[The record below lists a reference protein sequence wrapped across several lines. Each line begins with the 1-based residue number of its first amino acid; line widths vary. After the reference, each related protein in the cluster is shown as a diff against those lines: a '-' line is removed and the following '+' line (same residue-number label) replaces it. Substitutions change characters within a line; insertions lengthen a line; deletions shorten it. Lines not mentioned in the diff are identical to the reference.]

1 MECLIAPSI
10 LSADFSRIG
19 EEVAEITKFG
29 ADYIHVDVMDGHF
42 VPNITFGPKFVK
54 DLRKYSDK
62 IFDVHLMISE
72 PEKYVEKFAEAGSD
86 IITVHYEACKDN
98 LVNVLDQI
106 IKTGKKCGVAI
117 NPDTD
122 EKKIFNVLEK
132 CSLVIVMGVFP
143 GFSGQK
149 FITETLVKVKNL
161 SEYIKS
167 NGLKTLIELDGGVN
181 IETATAIKAAGADV
195 LVAGSAVFGKSDRK
209 QAIKD
214 IKNA

>member
-143 GFSGQK
+143 GFGGQK

-209 QAIKD
+209 QAIND

>member
-143 GFSGQK
+143 GFGGQK
-149 FITETLVKVKNL
+149 FITETLDKVKNL
-161 SEYIKS
+161 SEYIKI

-181 IETATAIKAAGADV
+181 IETAAEIKAAGADV

>member
-122 EKKIFNVLEK
+122 EKKIFNVLEN

-143 GFSGQK
+143 GFGGQK
-149 FITETLVKVKNL
+149 FITETLDKVKNL

-181 IETATAIKAAGADV
+181 IETAAAIKAAGADV

>member
-19 EEVAEITKFG
+19 EEVSEITKFG

-98 LVNVLDQI
+98 LGNVLDQI

-132 CSLVIVMGVFP
+132 CSLIIVMGVFP
-143 GFSGQK
+143 GFGGQK
-149 FITETLVKVKNL
+149 FITETLDKVKNL

-181 IETATAIKAAGADV
+181 IETAAAIKTAGANV
-195 LVAGSAVFGKSDRK
+195 LVAGSAVFGKSDRE

>member
-132 CSLVIVMGVFP
+132 CLLVIVMGVFP
-143 GFSGQK
+143 GFGGQK
-149 FITETLVKVKNL
+149 FITETLDKVKNL

-167 NGLKTLIELDGGVN
+167 NGLKTLIELDGGVK
-181 IETATAIKAAGADV
+181 IETAAAIKAAGADV
-195 LVAGSAVFGKSDRK
+195 LVAGSAVFGKPDRK

>member
-106 IKTGKKCGVAI
+106 IKTGKNCGVAI

-143 GFSGQK
+143 GFGGQK
-149 FITETLVKVKNL
+149 FITETLDKVKNL
-161 SEYIKS
+161 SEYIKL

-181 IETATAIKAAGADV
+181 IETAAAIKAAGADV

-209 QAIKD
+209 QAIKE

>member
-143 GFSGQK
+143 GFGGQK
-149 FITETLVKVKNL
+149 FITETLDKVKNL
-161 SEYIKS
+161 SEYIKL

-181 IETATAIKAAGADV
+181 IETAAEIKAAGADV

>member
-19 EEVAEITKFG
+19 EEVAEIIKFG

-106 IKTGKKCGVAI
+106 IKTGKNCGVAI

-143 GFSGQK
+143 GFGGQK
-149 FITETLVKVKNL
+149 FITETLDKVKNL
-161 SEYIKS
+161 SEYIKL

-181 IETATAIKAAGADV
+181 IETAAEIKAAGADV